1 MYSILEVWASSW
13 LVGCLRSYSEND
25 HDLEI
30 FHAELIIHDP
40 FCHRPC
46 WRLIFDNFY
55 LQGPE
60 YEEFIAA
67 AIAEEGTEFLQT
79 TNADIVQLF
88 IKPPFIALRK
98 PQAVNF
104 AAFGAY
110 SIGFCYLSSLTMC
123 VFVPNLTV
131 CKGLSHCEVWWG
143 GVGGHYSESEILS
156 FVELNKHPLV
166 SCLNSTTARRVYSS
180 PIKHHVCLI
189 PELLISFGSL
199 LNLPQCDGCRNHLF
213 FACVCCCMGKE
224 SESLEFC
231 TG

>member
-1 MYSILEVWASSW
+1 M
-13 LVGCLRSYSEND
+13 
-25 HDLEI
+25 
-30 FHAELIIHDP
+30 
-40 FCHRPC
+40 
-46 WRLIFDNFY
+46 
-55 LQGPE
+55 QGPE

-131 CKGLSHCEVWWG
+131 CKGLSHCEVW
-143 GVGGHYSESEILS
+143 
-156 FVELNKHPLV
+156 
-166 SCLNSTTARRVYSS
+166 
-180 PIKHHVCLI
+180 
-189 PELLISFGSL
+189 
-199 LNLPQCDGCRNHLF
+199 
-213 FACVCCCMGKE
+213 
-224 SESLEFC
+224 
-231 TG
+231 